1 MKCKDC
7 SHAEMCKWI
16 DELEGRGCDFGEP
29 CDLLIIKSDILLHQ
43 DDRKKW
49 MDSIKREK
57 ENGVII
63 LPPYFTPLLVPNDVE
78 IRIEQPCEDAISREA
93 VDKYITELLSGY
105 LYDEERERLEK
116 LNAYLWELPSVTPSR
131 RKGHWIQLDYQ
142 RGKFECSECH
152 TQGYVDTCMYEPK
165 WKYCPICGAEME
177 SEE

>member
-1 MKCKDC
+1 MGKEQEMKCEDC

-16 DELEGRGCDFGEP
+16 DELEGRGCDFGAP

-78 IRIEQPCEDAISREA
+78 IRIEQPCRQVIEDIKADIEA
-93 VDKYITELLSGY
+93 ARYGLINDGLDVALQIIDKHIEG
-105 LYDEERERLEK
+105 R
-116 LNAYLWELPSVTPSR
+116 
-131 RKGHWIQLDYQ
+131 
-142 RGKFECSECH
+142 
-152 TQGYVDTCMYEPK
+152 
-165 WKYCPICGAEME
+165 
-177 SEE
+177 